1 SHHNVG
7 TVAYAQ
13 GNACPLDALIC
24 RLRARG
30 ELPGMCGGY
39 SGAEQDAVLAA
50 QWAKTWRDLQA
61 EAIDI
66 ANRMKDPQAK
76 LVMLQV
82 PRSYGRLVDRAEL
95 GIEV

>member
-1 SHHNVG
+1 
-7 TVAYAQ
+7 
-13 GNACPLDALIC
+13 
-24 RLRARG
+24 
-30 ELPGMCGGY
+30 MCGGQ
-39 SGAEQDAVLAA
+39 SGPERDAVLAA

-82 PRSYGRLVDRAEL
+82 ARSYGRLAERAEL
-95 GIEV
+95 RIEV

>member
-1 SHHNVG
+1 
-7 TVAYAQ
+7 
-13 GNACPLDALIC
+13 
-24 RLRARG
+24 
-30 ELPGMCGGY
+30 MCGGY

-76 LVMLQV
+76 LIMLQV
-82 PRSYGRLVDRAEL
+82 ARSYGRLADRAEL
-95 GIEV
+95 RIEV

>member
-1 SHHNVG
+1 
-7 TVAYAQ
+7 
-13 GNACPLDALIC
+13 
-24 RLRARG
+24 
-30 ELPGMCGGY
+30 
-39 SGAEQDAVLAA
+39 VLAA

-82 PRSYGRLVDRAEL
+82 ARSYGRLAERAEL
-95 GIEV
+95 RIEV